1 MNLRL
6 VAVLVVFAALMGKGI
21 RQTIQERNIEYRG
34 IPTETV
40 PLTATENAEI
50 CALITVDQANDLIKR
65 YPLGIESVMGGG
77 VRVTASSIQ
86 TDEQACNYAL
96 AILGER

>member
-21 RQTIQERNIEYRG
+21 RQVPIQERNIEYRG

-40 PLTATENAEI
+40 PLTVSENAEI

-96 AILGER
+96 AILK

>member
-21 RQTIQERNIEYRG
+21 RQVPIQERNIEYRG

-65 YPLGIESVMGGG
+65 YPLGIESVMG